1 MGAHGILGRPVRIDP
16 APVSPLRKDP
26 IVKTRTFAST
36 LIVVTALA
44 LVGAVAA
51 SAADGT
57 KKTQRS
63 WLRCMVDHGV
73 STGDPAAALSALP
86 AALDACGRPGTTK
99 IVSFV
104 SCLKRQ
110 GFDVAAGRA
119 AAGVGA
125 GDGGRLVQALR
136 ACNADIDRLGARVD
150 RFTACMSRH
159 GVTLPT
165 SPSGWLSFGLK
176 LAGDRESVAS
186 AWSSCRGTLGKMEL
200 PPSLR
205 DSLKPATTRG
215 S

>member
-1 MGAHGILGRPVRIDP
+1 
-16 APVSPLRKDP
+16 
-26 IVKTRTFAST
+26 VKTRTLAST
-36 LIVVTALA
+36 LVAVTALA

-63 WLRCMVDHGV
+63 WLRCLVDHGV
-73 STGDPAAALSALP
+73 STADPAAALSALP
-86 AALDACGRPGTTK
+86 AALDACGRPDTTK

-104 SCLKRQ
+104 ACLKRQ

-119 AAGVGA
+119 AAGA
-125 GDGGRLVQALR
+125 GDGDRLVGALR

-150 RFTACMSRH
+150 RFTACMSKH

-176 LAGDRESVAS
+176 LAGDRESVVS